1 MDDFWLYVLKGILL
15 LVLIV
20 SSKARSVGLFLFGLI
35 GMILI
40 FVGIFEHG
48 DYMSDLSIFEILF
61 FIGLMFFMRRNYVI
75 AKGNERSL
83 ILSQLNPVRKLG
95 SYFTILMGVSFVV
108 FIIGGEV
115 LDFNMKSGVE
125 GFFYSNLITISA
137 LILMSIAFYRGSL
150 DIKNTGPTDEN
161 VADGAD
167 VEIKKE
173 AV

>member
-61 FIGLMFFMRRNYVI
+61 FIGLMFFMRRPD
-75 AKGNERSL
+75 GTSL
-83 ILSQLNPVRKLG
+83 QLTL
-95 SYFTILMGVSFVV
+95 FCTC
-108 FIIGGEV
+108 
-115 LDFNMKSGVE
+115 
-125 GFFYSNLITISA
+125 FFC
-137 LILMSIAFYRGSL
+137 
-150 DIKNTGPTDEN
+150 E
-161 VADGAD
+161 
-167 VEIKKE
+167 KK
-173 AV
+173 

>member
-20 SSKARSVGLFLFGLI
+20 SSRARSVGLFLLGLMAI
-35 GMILI
+35 ILI

-48 DYMSDLSIFEILF
+48 DYMSDLSIVEILF
-61 FIGLMFFMRRNYVI
+61 FIGLVFLMKRNYVI

-95 SYFTILMGVSFVV
+95 SYFTILAGIFFVV
-108 FIIGGEV
+108 FIVLEKL
-115 LDFNMKSGVE
+115 LDFNVE
-125 GFFYSNLITISA
+125 PNLEAIFYSNLITISA
-137 LILMSIAFYRGSL
+137 LILMSIAFYRGGL
-150 DIKNTGPTDEN
+150 AIKNTGPTDEN